1 VTSGRE
7 GDLRCR
13 SGEPAVSCV
22 SQISAFLSTQNQ
34 GAVFSSTQMMLEFLA
49 GFFCVRGDFCAYLG
63 GLCDLCSG
71 FDGALMRLG
80 GILVCSASLF

>member
-49 GFFCVRGDFCAYLG
+49 GFFAFVVIFVR
-63 GLCDLCSG
+63 
-71 FDGALMRLG
+71 
-80 GILVCSASLF
+80 ILVACVICARVSMVP